1 MLMRSSSR
9 PARLVFGP
17 NGFRML
23 SSGDHVLC
31 AVSGAAIALDDLR
44 YWSVD
49 RQEAYATAAL
59 ATSAITGRA
68 VGRAAD

>member
-1 MLMRSSSR
+1 MRSSSR
-9 PARLVFGP
+9 AARLVFGP

-31 AVSGAAIALDDLR
+31 AVSGVPIALDDLR

-49 RQEAYATAAL
+49 RQEAYATPAL
-59 ATSAITGRA
+59 ATAAITGRQT
-68 VGRAAD
+68 G